1 MSGRNK
7 RRLLSRLL
15 ISACVLVAVASTT
28 AGAIYHFYYELPH
41 QRLAS
46 LDWLESASKD
56 EVREMSHRVLMWPG
70 ASHHDA
76 CLFLKEVGD
85 ESSIPILRAAV
96 PHADDSDEAIGR
108 LASCT
113 LSHCQDALGTLEAR
127 FGD

>member
-1 MSGRNK
+1 MLAQLLR
-7 RRLLSRLL
+7 RHAARLLVTSCTLG
-15 ISACVLVAVASTT
+15 VLVG
-28 AGAIYHFYYELPH
+28 AGAAIKYFYYDLPH

-85 ESSIPILRAAV
+85 ESSISILRAAV

-113 LSHCQDALGTLEAR
+113 LSHCQDALDTLEAK